1 MALAERLAPGG
12 HIFLRERDRWVE
24 IGQLAINVGFSIGR
38 SRAADRDVIQKA
50 DMQIGRILLWL
61 AKVKI

>member
-1 MALAERLAPGG
+1 MFTAVG
-12 HIFLRERDRWVE
+12 FE
-24 IGQLAINVGFSIGR
+24 IGSWQLTSSLSTGR
-38 SRAADRDVIQKA
+38 SHAADRHVIQKA